1 MLKRILVVALLSM
14 SPVVLAGTLDAL
26 KEAAG
31 GLSAPLGSLLESQLG
46 VTSDQASGG
55 LGAFLT
61 LAQERLQTGDFDK
74 IASLVPGASGYME
87 TAKKLGA
94 VAGPLKNVGGLN
106 SALGKLGMSTETVQE
121 FVPTVSDYLGK
132 AGGSEVQSLLG
143 TVLKP

>member
-1 MLKRILVVALLSM
+1 MLIRTFVVALLSM

-26 KEAAG
+26 KDAAP
-31 GLSAPLGSLLESQLG
+31 GLSAPLGSLLEGQLG

-61 LAQERLQTGDFDK
+61 LAQERLQAGDFDK
-74 IASLVPGASGYME
+74 IASLVPGASGYMD

-94 VAGPLKNVGGLN
+94 VTGPLENVGGLN
-106 SALGKLGMSTETVQE
+106 AALGKLGMSTETVQE

-132 AGGSEVQSLLG
+132 AGGSEVQRLLG
-143 TVLKP
+143 SVLKP